1 MQEVKKEIKALL
13 LKAKENNTP
22 IEITSNDLCQLFA
35 NNMKG
40 NVLNDLKTIQMDPL
54 YSRNRMLHL
63 KWHQSFLRVLEADE
77 KTKHLATDFDTFV
90 SKISP
95 IIDESF
101 ERLHNDFIVE
111 VLNQREKD
119 KQEIENLKEM
129 LRLFVQGTK
138 ITLESLEKK

>member
-1 MQEVKKEIKALL
+1 MQEVKKEISALL

-35 NNMKG
+35 NKMKG

-54 YSRNRMLHL
+54 YSRNRRLHL
-63 KWHQSFLRVLEADE
+63 KWQQSFLRVLEADE
-77 KTKHLATDFDTFV
+77 STKHLATDFDTFV
-90 SKISP
+90 SKIYP
-95 IIDESF
+95 IIDESY

-119 KQEIENLKEM
+119 KQEIEQLKEM
-129 LRLFVQGTK
+129 VRLIAQEVR
-138 ITLESLEKK
+138 

>member
-1 MQEVKKEIKALL
+1 MQEVKKEINALL

-119 KQEIENLKEM
+119 KQEIEQLKEM
-129 LRLFVQGTK
+129 VRLIAQEVK
-138 ITLESLEKK
+138 

>member
-1 MQEVKKEIKALL
+1 MREVKKEIKALL

-77 KTKHLATDFDTFV
+77 RTKHLSTNFDVFV
-90 SKISP
+90 GKVAP

-119 KQEIENLKEM
+119 KQEIEQLKEM
-129 LRLFVQGTK
+129 VRLIAQEVK
-138 ITLESLEKK
+138 